1 MYMCSIPQKH
11 PAASVAFC
19 APAGRLLVPL
29 EAAPSPNDMVAE
41 FVKGRVRRWKMLV
54 MLNNAMKLEIKKSA
68 VSGFSLMV
76 AG

>member
-1 MYMCSIPQKH
+1 
-11 PAASVAFC
+11 
-19 APAGRLLVPL
+19 
-29 EAAPSPNDMVAE
+29 MVAE